1 MFQISFPF
9 SHTGTVGSKT
19 KFDIMELVE
28 GAEAMGI
35 DMDDLKIEKKTN
47 QAGKSVQNTK
57 SEQSEKINISDSA
70 KKSKAADED
79 PTWLPKSDIKDS
91 KFPCSYCRKVFTKAT
106 TLDRHL
112 ISHVKIGGSSEMK
125 FESDALFS
133 CNTCDKSFKNE
144 NTLNLHVQNHKS
156 LKVHKCDLCEKSFL
170 RAEDF
175 KQHIIDAHTPYDE
188 LPIVCDICEWR
199 FKRPEYLRTHLTR
212 EHEKGKLPAVSN
224 IADVD

>member
-1 MFQISFPF
+1 
-9 SHTGTVGSKT
+9 
-19 KFDIMELVE
+19 
-28 GAEAMGI
+28 MGI
-35 DMDDLKIEKKTN
+35 DMDDLKIDKKAN
-47 QAGKSVQNTK
+47 QEGKSAQNTK
-57 SEQSEKINISDSA
+57 SEQSEKI
-70 KKSKAADED
+70 KKSRAADED
-79 PTWLPKSDIKDS
+79 PTWLPKTDLKDS
-91 KFPCSYCRKVFTKAT
+91 KFPCSYCKKVFTKVT

-112 ISHVKIGGSSEMK
+112 ISHVKMSGSSEMK

-133 CNTCDKSFKNE
+133 CNTCDKTFKNE
-144 NTLNLHVQNHKS
+144 NTLKLHVQNHKS

-212 EHEKGKLPAVSN
+212 EHEKGELPADSN